1 MGAHLAK
8 VEKEEKSKLTK
19 IARKSLIDKA
29 VEARKKQLKI
39 NYARERQ
46 KKYGRSNIRPYN
58 IPDGFLD
65 WNSQIF
71 YQCLRSVKSC

>member
-1 MGAHLAK
+1 MGAHLK
-8 VEKEEKSKLTK
+8 KTEKEERSKLTK
-19 IARKSLIDKA
+19 VARKTLIDKA
-29 VEARKKQLKI
+29 IETRKEQLLI

-65 WNSQIF
+65 WNSQLF